1 MSCADSRYA
10 HHPDVA
16 WRLIQEE
23 ALLVDPHTGRIF
35 PLNAVAA
42 RIWVLLGEGLSVS
55 AINDI
60 LFEEFDMSRDTIRAD
75 ADDFV
80 ARLLEAN
87 LLVKRSGERDRE
99 GSGTR

>member
-10 HHPDVA
+10 HYPDVA

-35 PLNAVAA
+35 PLNPVAA

-55 AINDI
+55 AINQT
-60 LFEEFDMSRDTIRAD
+60 LFEEFDASRDTIREDAD
-75 ADDFV
+75 AFI